1 MAIQKDNSTFKQ
13 KVALRKLM
21 LDQMGETPVIVETH
35 GGMGQVWAAVYASVE
50 QGVVFEKDED
60 KAGMLARQRPTW
72 AVYEADCIQSLLGG
86 AGAQLIA
93 NVVDV
98 APYGEPWPAI
108 DAFFASSRP
117 RADRLWLVVNDGL
130 RQGLR
135 MGKAWSVGSLASA
148 VQMFGND
155 LHDRY
160 LDVCKWMLKEKAAL
174 AGYSLSRFAGYYCG
188 HVQQMT
194 HYLALLVRDSEP
206 GPS

>member
-21 LDQMGETPVIVETH
+21 LDQIGETPVILESH

-50 QGVVFEKDED
+50 QGAVFEKDED

-86 AGAQLIA
+86 AGDHLTV
-93 NVVDV
+93 NVVDLD
-98 APYGEPWPAI
+98 PYGEPWPAI

-117 RADRLWLVVNDGL
+117 RVDRLWVVVNDGL
-130 RQGLR
+130 RQSVR
-135 MGKAWSVGSLASA
+135 MGTAWTVESLAPA
-148 VQMFGND
+148 VQMFGNR
-155 LHDRY
+155 LRNRY
-160 LDVCKWMLKEKAAL
+160 LDVCKWMLKEKAAVADYRL
-174 AGYSLSRFAGYYCG
+174 DRFAGYYCG
-188 HVQQMT
+188 HGKQMT
-194 HYLALLVRDSEP
+194 HYLALLVRGSAP